1 MLYIKT
7 PLRISFSGGMTD
19 FPQFFN
25 HHEGSVISVTID
37 SYVNLFLN
45 QKFEKGIRLMYSIT
59 ENVQNINQI
68 QHNLFRETLKYFK
81 TSNIE
86 IASIADMPSSG
97 TGLGSSASFLV
108 GLIRLIYFYNHG
120 KDFKN
125 KKKLADLAY
134 FIENN
139 KSKMSCGLQ
148 DHYAASYCG
157 LNHYKFNNKN
167 TFVKKI
173 ILEKSF
179 LDEFQNSIGLFYLNK
194 TGKSQNITE
203 KNINLINKKNNIDYL
218 FKILS
223 LTKELNNSFKKT
235 EIKKIAEIISEGWD
249 IKKSYQK
256 SFIDYSYH
264 DTFLNKAIK
273 MGAYGGKL
281 LGAGDRGFF
290 LIIGPK
296 KVLQRIKDEFK
307 LKTIFPRFVLNSQ
320 NIKEF

>member
-25 HHEGSVISVTID
+25 QYGGSVISVTID

-45 QKFEKGIRLMYSIT
+45 KKFEAGIRLMYSKT
-59 ENVQNINQI
+59 ENVKNINNI
-68 QHNLFRETLKYFK
+68 QHNLFRETLKHFK
-81 TSNIE
+81 TNNIE
-86 IASIADMPSSG
+86 IASIADVPSSG
-97 TGLGSSASFLV
+97 TGLGSSAAFLV
-108 GLIRLIYFYNHG
+108 GLIRLIYYYNNSS
-120 KDFKN
+120 DFKN
-125 KKKLADLAY
+125 KKNLANFAY
-134 FIENN
+134 HIENN
-139 KSKMSCGLQ
+139 KSKMSGGLQ
-148 DHYAASYCG
+148 DHYAASFCG
-157 LNHYKFNNKN
+157 LNHFKFTKKN
-167 TFVKKI
+167 TYIKKI
-173 ILEKSF
+173 KLEKSF
-179 LDEFQNSIGLFYLNK
+179 LEDFQNSLGLFYLDK
-194 TGKSQNITE
+194 TGRSQNITK
-203 KNINLINKKNNIDYL
+203 KNINLINKKNNKDYL

-223 LTKELNNSFKKT
+223 LTKELNNSFKKP
-235 EIKKIAEIISEGWD
+235 EIKKIAEIISEGWN

-256 SFIDYSYH
+256 SFIDYSYQ

-290 LIIGPK
+290 LTIGPK